1 MKGTRNAQTQLDSV
15 TTSPQRVYVTFHW
28 SSHFAL
34 SLRASVSRSVT
45 GTTTMNFLDS
55 PLSKPA
61 PYVVAPIEHRFDPYE
76 DNGGTS
82 VAIAGEDFC
91 VVASDTRQSNGYSIN
106 SRYAPKAYKMSS
118 TAVLSCNGFHADGVT
133 LKKVLEQRMK
143 MYKYS
148 HDKDM
153 TVTALAQMLSNT
165 LYQRRFFPYYAF
177 CLLGGVDAEGKGAV
191 YCYDS
196 VGSFERENYR
206 TSGSAS
212 ALIQP
217 FLDNQV
223 GRKNQQNASTAPLTL
238 EAVLRITKDAF
249 SSATERDI
257 HTGDNLQIFIIT
269 RDGVEE
275 QNYPLKRD

>member
-1 MKGTRNAQTQLDSV
+1 
-15 TTSPQRVYVTFHW
+15 
-28 SSHFAL
+28 
-34 SLRASVSRSVT
+34 
-45 GTTTMNFLDS
+45 MNFLDS

>member
-1 MKGTRNAQTQLDSV
+1 
-15 TTSPQRVYVTFHW
+15 
-28 SSHFAL
+28 
-34 SLRASVSRSVT
+34 
-45 GTTTMNFLDS
+45 MNFMDS

-61 PYVVAPIEHRFDPYE
+61 PYLTAPIEHRFEPYE

-82 VAIAGEDFC
+82 VAIAGKDFC
-91 VVASDTRQSNGYSIN
+91 VVASDTRQSNGYIIN

-118 TAVLSCNGFHADGVT
+118 TAVLSCNGFHADGLT

-143 MYKYS
+143 MYKYN
-148 HDKDM
+148 HGKEM

-177 CLLGGVDAEGKGAV
+177 CLLGGVDSEGKGAV
-191 YCYDS
+191 YCYDAI
-196 VGSFERENYR
+196 GSFERESYR

-223 GRKNQQNASTAPLTL
+223 GRKNQEGASKEPLDL
-238 EAVLRITKDAF
+238 ETVLRITKDAF
-249 SSATERDI
+249 AGATERDI
-257 HTGDNLQIFIIT
+257 HTGDSLQIYIIT
-269 RDGVEE
+269 KDGVEE